1 MHFHNFY
8 SLFLATHQT
17 STLKSSL
24 SQYRQDGKLRPIAE
38 EFPCKGN
45 PLIFSFYGR
54 NANCSWKS
62 HRKMLRNK
70 SKSEAQIADSGILT
84 AFPQVGEE
92 QRVLQVSFYY
102 FPFSSE
108 KFADNF
114 PVATRLS
121 TSAASRARPITTPE
135 SASSPRPRTS
145 TMLPST
151 AWLSASPTRT
161 SSARS

>member
-1 MHFHNFY
+1 M
-8 SLFLATHQT
+8 FLATHQT

-24 SQYRQDGKLRPIAE
+24 SQYRQDGKLRPIAG
-38 EFPCKGN
+38 EFPCKGT

-62 HRKMLRNK
+62 HRKMLRKK

-92 QRVLQVSFYY
+92 QRVLQVSFCS
-102 FPFSSE
+102 FQFSASE

-114 PVATRLS
+114 PAATRLS